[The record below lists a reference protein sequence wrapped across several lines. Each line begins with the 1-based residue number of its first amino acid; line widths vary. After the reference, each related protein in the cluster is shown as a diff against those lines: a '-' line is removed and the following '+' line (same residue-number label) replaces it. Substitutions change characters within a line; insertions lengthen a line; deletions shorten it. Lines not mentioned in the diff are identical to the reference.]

1 MSKKHFEQA
10 AYAIREYV
18 LEGKLNEANAAAVVF
33 STVAKMNNPAFDMA
47 RFKTACGLA

>member
-18 LEGKLNEANAAAVVF
+18 MQGKIAEATAAAVVF
-33 STVAKMNNPAFDMA
+33 ASVAKMNNPNFDMG
-47 RFKTACGLA
+47 RFKTACGL